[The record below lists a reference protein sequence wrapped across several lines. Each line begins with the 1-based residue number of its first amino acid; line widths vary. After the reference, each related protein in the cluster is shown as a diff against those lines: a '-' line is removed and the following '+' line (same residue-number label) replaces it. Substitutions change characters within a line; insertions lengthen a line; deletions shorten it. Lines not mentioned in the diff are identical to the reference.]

1 MYRFLIFAP
10 LLTFVSISQADAK
23 ATYMEFLFF
32 VETHPS
38 LMYASYFVV
47 AVFCQSTSRQSPN
60 AKIIL
65 SIHLFFFYLN

>member
-1 MYRFLIFAP
+1 
-10 LLTFVSISQADAK
+10 
-23 ATYMEFLFF
+23 MEFLFF

-38 LMYASYFVV
+38 FMYASYFVV

-65 SIHLFFFYLN
+65 PIHLFFLKFKLKTQVHLIKISSKVDCTWNETVLT